1 MTNDFQETRPQ
12 TILRITRAAWDAKA
26 INLSEFA
33 AEVVA
38 AYFRDTP
45 VSAVNTNFRVPS
57 AADGKQ
63 YEKDR
68 FHNRQILDRI
78 ISGAVK
84 SFPADLEEPW
94 VNSLPEPFK
103 GQALRELAARYGLLA
118 ARARDRVEA
127 LASIGDVAS
136 DAGAFLQAM
145 APIVA
150 DGVINE
156 ADRPFLK
163 AALTKLSALQ
173 CDLASM
179 QSQLAAALPDE
190 PVAATTR

>member
-1 MTNDFQETRPQ
+1 MTIDFRETRPQ

-33 AEVVA
+33 ANVVA

-45 VSAVNTNFRVPS
+45 VSVVNTHFRVPS

-68 FHNRQILDRI
+68 FHNRQILDRL

-84 SFPADLEEPW
+84 AFPGDLEEPW
-94 VNSLPEPFK
+94 VNSLPEPYRT
-103 GQALRELAARYGLLA
+103 QALRELAGRYGLLA
-118 ARARDRVEA
+118 ARVRTTSEGV
-127 LASIGDVAS
+127 ASVADIAS
-136 DAGAFLQAM
+136 DAGAVLQAM

-156 ADRPFLK
+156 SDRPHLK
-163 AALTKLSALQ
+163 VAMTKLA
-173 CDLASM
+173 DLAADIASL
-179 QSQLAAALPDE
+179 QAQLAAALPDE
-190 PVAATTR
+190 PQS